1 MKGNSKLLKSTGI
14 KILAGILIC
23 LMIPIGIVLNSFSK
37 AVSSER
43 IFDNIKI
50 NGTSVEN
57 ITKSEAEELL
67 KSENAYKNMDVRYN
81 GKSYVYSL
89 QELGCEFDVSEA
101 IEKAYS
107 VGRSG
112 NFAENLAAYIEHK
125 YFDESK
131 DFEIKNIIPQD
142 IEPKIYDDIK
152 DSVETEPKDASISI
166 GSGIYVTRGENG
178 VKIDRE
184 AFKEEIYSK
193 IVPKKN
199 ILVNVPVKSVEPKV
213 KSEDLNRINGVI
225 GSYRTT
231 FSSHLEGR
239 NENIRVAA
247 NYINDT
253 VLMPGET
260 FSYNEK
266 TKLKTVKNGYKN
278 ATVIVNGEIEEGLGG
293 GVCQVSST
301 LYNSVLYAGLD
312 VVQRRPHSIP
322 SNYVTYGR
330 DAVVSDNSI
339 DFKFKNNY
347 DFPIVIKTYT
357 GSNSVTV
364 SIYGNTESVP
374 NIEITS
380 AVVSKKAREV
390 KRVEDPTLPKGEEKV
405 KTKGRDE
412 IRSETY
418 VIVDGEKRLVSKD
431 KYPSQTKVI
440 LVGTKAETSDKGDK
454 STKSEKSESN

>member
-1 MKGNSKLLKSTGI
+1 MKGKSKLLKSTGI

-37 AVSSER
+37 AVSSEK

-50 NGTSVEN
+50 NGTLVEN
-57 ITKSEAEELL
+57 ITKNEAEKLL

-81 GKSYVYSL
+81 GKSHVYNL
-89 QELGCEFDVSEA
+89 EEFGCEFDVSEA
-101 IEKAYS
+101 IEEAYN

-112 NFAENLAAYIEHK
+112 NFAEDLSSYISLR
-125 YFDESK
+125 YFGESK

-142 IEPKIYDDIK
+142 IEPKIYEDIK
-152 DSVETEPKDASISI
+152 GVVETEPKDASISI
-166 GSGIYVTRGENG
+166 GSEIYVTRGENG
-178 VKIDRE
+178 VSIDRE
-184 AFKEEIYSK
+184 AFKKEIYSK
-193 IVPKKN
+193 IVPKEN

-213 KSEDLNRINGVI
+213 KSEDLGRINGVI
-225 GSYRTT
+225 GSYKTT

-239 NENIRVAA
+239 NENIRVSA

-253 VLMPGET
+253 VIMPGET

-322 SNYVTYGR
+322 SNYVNYGR
-330 DAVVSDNSI
+330 DAVVSDNAI
-339 DFKFKNNY
+339 DFKFRNNY
-347 DFPIVIKTYT
+347 NFPIVIKTYT

-364 SIYGNTESVP
+364 SIYGDTESVP
-374 NIEITS
+374 NIDITS
-380 AVVSKKAREV
+380 AVVSKKVREV
-390 KRVEDPTLPKGEEKV
+390 KYVEDPTLPKGEEKV

-412 IRSETY
+412 VRSETY

-431 KYPSQTKVI
+431 RYPSQTKVI
-440 LVGTKAETSDKGDK
+440 LVGTKEEDLEKN
-454 STKSEKSESN
+454 EKSESSENN

>member
-1 MKGNSKLLKSTGI
+1 MKGNGKLLKSTGI

-37 AVSSER
+37 AVSSEK

-57 ITKSEAEELL
+57 ITKSEAENLL
-67 KSENAYKNMDVRYN
+67 KNENVYKNMDVRYN
-81 GKSYVYSL
+81 GKSYIYNL
-89 QELGCEFDVSEA
+89 EELGCEFDVKDA
-101 IEKAYS
+101 IEEAYS

-112 NFAENLAAYIEHK
+112 NFTEDLYSYINHK
-125 YFDESK
+125 YLYESK
-131 DFEIKNIIPQD
+131 DFDIKNIIPQD
-142 IEPKIYDDIK
+142 IEPKIYEDIK
-152 DSVETEPKDASISI
+152 DFVETEPKDASISI
-166 GSGIYVTRGENG
+166 TSGINVTRGEEG
-178 VKIDRE
+178 AKIDRD
-184 AFKEEIYSK
+184 AFKQEIYSK

-199 ILVNVPVKSVEPKV
+199 VLVDVPVKLVEPKV
-213 KSEDLNRINGVI
+213 KSEDLNRINGII
-225 GSYRTT
+225 GSYKTN
-231 FSSHLEGR
+231 FSPHVIGR

-266 TKLKTVKNGYKN
+266 TRLKTVKNGYKN

-322 SNYVTYGR
+322 SNYVNYGR
-330 DAVVSDNSI
+330 DAVVSDNAI

-357 GSNSVTV
+357 GSSSVTV
-364 SIYGNTESVP
+364 SIYGNIESVP

-380 AVVSKKAREV
+380 AVVSKKVREV
-390 KRVEDPTLPKGEEKV
+390 KYVEDPTLPKGEEKI

-412 IRSETY
+412 VRSETY
-418 VIVDGEKRLVSKD
+418 VIVDGVKNLVSRD
-431 KYPSQTKVI
+431 RYPSQTKVI
-440 LVGTKAETSDKGDK
+440 LVGTKDED
-454 STKSEKSESN
+454 SEKDENGENVEKLEA